1 LKQALYTLRGGALN
15 IGEVPIPAV
24 GPGDVLVRNHY
35 SFVSVGTERMKVTQ
49 ARMSLL
55 EKARTRPDQVRQ
67 VLDAFREQGLVS
79 TLRKVQ
85 ERLLAPTTLGY
96 SCAGTVVAV
105 GSQAADFRV
114 GERVACIGEGY
125 ATHAEYNL
133 VPRNLLAPVPAGVSL
148 DVASSSAV
156 GAIALQTIR
165 QARLEL
171 GESVAIIGLGLL
183 GQFLVQLCRANGCRV
198 IGIDLDPG
206 KCALALESGA
216 EAACAPQRDEA
227 LPAVL
232 RASAGAGVDAVL
244 LTVSTA
250 DLGPIELSAALV
262 RDRGRVVCTGNTA
275 IELDW
280 RTWFGKEI
288 EFLFSRAMGA
298 GINEPEYFA
307 RGSDYPIGYV
317 RWTANRNVRAFL
329 DLSAQG
335 KLAVPRL
342 ITHRFPFA
350 DAIPVFD
357 KIARGELSHAV
368 GIVFEY
374 PEPEAGVFDLQPRTL
389 VFRSDRPRGTVRLG
403 QIGAGNYAKSML
415 MPHFPSLQ
423 GLSLE
428 GICTAKGANAE
439 ALAQRYGFRK
449 ATTDAGELFRD
460 REINAIL
467 VATRHD
473 SHARYAAAALE
484 AGKHVYVEKP
494 LALTEDELAPIAAAL
509 GRRGADG
516 PTLWLGHN
524 RRFSPLTQRALA
536 HFEGVE
542 VRQVS
547 CTVHVAAV
555 PADSWY
561 QDGIEGGGMLF
572 GDVCHYVD
580 LAMHLAQS
588 LPVEVSAF
596 ATADPGHRE
605 ESWAITLRFVNGG
618 LGVVHYTC
626 GSQKGLDGETVDI
639 LGGGRSARIVGFR
652 RLDLRGGRS
661 GSMRRFRPDRGQP
674 AMLAAMMAQFSG
686 APGALDYSESFLASA
701 QALLAARR
709 SIAERR
715 VVTLEPRFPFRIG

>member
-1 LKQALYTLRGGALN
+1 MKQALYTLRGGALN